1 MVAGPIRLDEVLS
14 LPSIGVPPTA
24 LSFSTCTM
32 ESDTHICVRESSAGG
47 SGGSL
52 VVIDMANPTQPIRRP
67 ISADSALMNPVSNI
81 IALKAGN
88 QLQLFDFAAK
98 TKVKSVVMPD
108 AVEFW
113 KWISERTIGII
124 TATAVFHWRAD
135 DATSEPMKMFDRHA
149 SLVSSQIINYRAD
162 QAEEWLVLI
171 GISAAGE
178 GRVGG
183 NMQLYSVEKKI
194 SQAIEGH
201 AACFASITLDGHLT
215 SLFIFASKTAAGVS
229 RMHIIEVNAD
239 KKAPGATKFGK
250 KMEDIYYPPE
260 MSSDFPIAL
269 QASTKY
275 SVVFLITKM
284 GYVHLYDIESGSA
297 LYMNRVSETTMFV
310 TAQHS
315 STGGLMGVNRAGKVL
330 SVNVVPEAIVPYVM
344 SKLNDVELA
353 TRLASRNGFPGAENL
368 FMEHFFELFEEGK
381 YREAALVAADSPGG
395 SLRTPDTISKFKAAG
410 ADESNRSVLLIYF
423 QTLLERGKLNQVEAV
438 ELGVQ
443 LVAKNSVNIMEK
455 WLKEDKLECSEQ
467 LGDLILPSNANLSLA
482 VYIRAKA
489 HSKVIQVLI
498 QIGQVSKV
506 APYAQKV
513 GLDVNAT
520 ELVQMASQHS
530 PQAALELANA
540 LQEAG
545 VGAGGQLVPAH
556 MAVDRSGIDHG
567 AMFDT
572 FMNRGMLQEA
582 TAYCLDNLKTDRPE
596 DGELQT
602 KVLEANLMNAPQVAD
617 VILQQDIWHQ
627 YDKANI
633 AMLCERAGLF
643 QHALE
648 NYSDL
653 SDVKR
658 VMQNT
663 HVINPEFLA
672 NYFSILSPEDRL
684 DCIKEL
690 INSNPRANLQLCVQV
705 AAKHTDDIG
714 SEKLMEVFSAVKQ
727 QDALFFYLQS
737 IVGASE
743 DPDVH
748 FKFIE
753 AAVKLG
759 QFGEAERV
767 TRESEVY
774 DPERVKKYLM
784 DTRPKDP
791 RPLINVCDRFGFV
804 DDMVK
809 FMVKNRQMKFIEG
822 YVQRVN
828 PMQCPITVGTLLDL
842 DQDEEFIMN
851 LVMSVKNT
859 VPVEELVDEV
869 EKRGKLKILL
879 PFLESRVGDGST
891 DVGVHSGIAKVYVES
906 NVNPEHFLETNP
918 YYDSRS
924 VGKFCEKRD
933 PYLAYVAFKRGNC
946 DEEVL
951 DVTNRHSLFKDQ
963 ARYLVDRCSS
973 ELYEE
978 VLDENNENRRLI
990 VEQIISNALPMTREP
1005 NKISGAV
1012 KAFMTANM
1020 PEKLIEMLEKL
1031 VLQTSNSTF
1040 ARNTNLQNLLIL
1052 TSIKADSGRVMEYIR
1067 RLDNYDAEDIAQVA
1081 VGEELYEEAFTIHQK
1096 FDQHALAIG
1105 VLLTNLNDFQRAEE
1119 YALKVDT
1126 SDVWSALGVKQLES
1140 GLMAAG
1146 VNSLIKSKD
1155 PAPYMAVIEAARN
1168 GGKPA
1173 DFELVVKFLKF
1184 ARNKVKDI
1192 RVVDTE
1198 ILYAMC
1204 KCGKL
1209 TEVEEF
1215 ISQPHGGDLEEA
1227 GDRCADDELYA
1238 AAKLLF
1244 SAVNNYG
1251 KLAPVLVHLGDFQ
1264 GAVEAARKADRVRT
1278 WRAVCLA
1285 CVDAKEFRL
1294 AQICGL
1300 HVVVEAD
1307 ELMDAID
1314 YYQDRGYF
1322 QEIIDLLE
1330 QGLTL
1335 DRAHTS
1341 MFTELGVL
1349 LTKYRSKQV
1358 MEHCKMWWQRCNIPR
1373 LIRACE
1379 TAMLWSEMVYL
1390 HSQYNEFDNAALI
1403 MMEHS
1408 AHAWTASGFTTVI
1421 AKAGNLEVMYKG
1433 VQFYIEEQP
1442 ELLNDLLSVLS
1453 PKVESS
1459 RVISILRRSYADSF
1473 GVLGILPLCKGYL
1486 LKVQD
1491 SNVPDVNEALNELL
1505 IAEGSVDELET
1516 SIDSFDNFD
1525 QFLLARRLEKHSLV
1539 QFRRIS
1545 AKLFRSNGKYEQAIE
1560 VSKKDKMYRDAIE
1573 SVAASEDAELTEEL
1587 AAYFLDNL
1595 LYECF
1600 TAVLYTCFEFFK
1612 PDLALELAWRYNV
1625 LDHAMPFMIQT
1636 MKEIGQRLMGLEEE
1650 SKEKREIEE
1659 DEKKKIDDEVN
1670 DDPSVLLFG
1679 LNPSQTGESGA
1690 PMLMAPPGTNGGMAG
1705 QTVPQIGW
1713 TQSAAATL
1721 QPTFAGLQK

>member
-1 MVAGPIRLDEVLS
+1 MVQGPIRLDEVLS
-14 LPSIGVPPTA
+14 LPSVGVPPTS
-24 LSFSTCTM
+24 LSFSACTM
-32 ESDTHICVRESSAGG
+32 ESDRYICVREGAAGG
-47 SGGSL
+47 SGGNL
-52 VVIDMANPTQPIRRP
+52 IVIDMANPTQPTRRP
-67 ISADSALMNPVSNI
+67 ITADSALMNPVSDL
-81 IALKAGN
+81 IALRAGS
-88 QLQLFDFAAK
+88 QLQIFDFKAK
-98 TKVKSVVMPD
+98 TNIKSHVLSET
-108 AVEFW
+108 VEFW
-113 KWISERTIGII
+113 KWISERTIGIV
-124 TATAVFHWRAD
+124 TATSVYHWRAD
-135 DATSEPMKMFDRHA
+135 DSTSEPVKMFSRHG
-149 SLVSSQIINYRAD
+149 SLSNAQIINYRSD
-162 QAEEWLVLI
+162 PSEEWLVLV
-171 GISAAGE
+171 GISAIGE

-183 NMQLYSVEKKI
+183 HMQLYSIEKKI

-201 AACFASITLDGHLT
+201 AACFASINLEGHPT
-215 SLFIFASKTAAGVS
+215 TLFIFASKNASGVS
-229 RMHIIEVNAD
+229 RIHIIEVNAE
-239 KKAPGATKFGK
+239 KKPAGAPRFGK
-250 KMEDIYYPPE
+250 KVEDIYYPAE
-260 MSSDFPIAL
+260 MANDFPISL
-269 QASTKY
+269 QASSKY
-275 SVVFLITKM
+275 SMVYLVTKM
-284 GYVHLYDIESGSA
+284 GYVHLYDVESGNA
-297 LYMNRVSETTMFV
+297 LYMNRISETTMFA
-310 TAQHS
+310 TAQQT
-315 STGGLMGVNRAGKVL
+315 STGGLIGVNRAGKVL
-330 SVNVVPEAIVPYVM
+330 AVNVVPENVVPYVM
-344 SKLNDVELA
+344 GKLSDVELA

-368 FMEHFFELFEEGK
+368 FLEHFYELFEEGK

-395 SLRTPDTISKFKAAG
+395 SLRTPDTIAKFKAVP
-410 ADESNRSVLLIYF
+410 ADESGRSALIIYF

-438 ELGVQ
+438 ELGMQ
-443 LVAKNSVNIMEK
+443 LAAKNSVNAMEK
-455 WLKEDKLECSEQ
+455 WIKEDKLECSEQ
-467 LGDLILPSNANLSLA
+467 LGDLIQPSNPNLALA
-482 VYIRAKA
+482 VFIRAKA
-489 HSKVIQVLI
+489 HAKVIQVLI

-513 GLDVNAT
+513 GLEVNAT
-520 ELVQMASQHS
+520 ELVQMASQFS
-530 PQAALELANA
+530 PQAALELANT
-540 LQEAG
+540 LQQAG

-556 MAVDRSGIDHG
+556 MAVDRSGIDHK
-567 AMFDT
+567 AMFET

-582 TAYCLDNLKTDRPE
+582 TAYCLDNLKADRPE

-627 YDKANI
+627 YDKPKI
-633 AMLCERAGLF
+633 AQLCERAGLF

-648 NYSDL
+648 NYTDL
-653 SDVKR
+653 ADVKR

-672 NYFSILSPEDRL
+672 NYFSNLSADDRL

-714 SEKLMEVFSAVKQ
+714 AERLMEVFAGVKQ
-727 QDALFFYLQS
+727 QDALFYYLQA
-737 IVGASE
+737 IVSFSE
-743 DPDVH
+743 DPEVH

-753 AAVKLG
+753 VACSLG
-759 QFGEAERV
+759 QFGDAEKV
-767 TRESEVY
+767 TRESSVY
-774 DPERVKKYLM
+774 DPERVKRFLM
-784 DTRPKDP
+784 ETRPRDP

-804 DDMVK
+804 DEMVK
-809 FMVKNRQMKFIEG
+809 FMIKNRQLKFVEG

-828 PMQCPITVGTLLDL
+828 PTQCPAAVGALLDA
-842 DQDEEFIMN
+842 DQSEEFIQK
-851 LVMSVKNT
+851 LIMSVKNT

-869 EKRGKLKILL
+869 EKRGKLKLLL

-906 NVNPEHFLETNP
+906 NINPEHFLETNP

-924 VGKFCEKRD
+924 VGQFCEKRD
-933 PYLAYVAFKRGNC
+933 PYLAFVAYKRGNC
-946 DEEVL
+946 DEEVI
-951 DVTNRHSLFKDQ
+951 DVTNRHSLFQDQ

-978 VLDENNENRRLI
+978 VLDESNENRKLI
-990 VEQIISNALPMTREP
+990 VEQIISNALPATREP

-1020 PEKLIEMLEKL
+1020 PDKLMEMLEKL

-1052 TSIKADSGRVMEYIR
+1052 TAIKADSGRVMEYVR
-1067 RLDNYDAEDIAQVA
+1067 RLDNYDGEDIAQVA
-1081 VGEELYEEAFTIHQK
+1081 VGEGLLEEAFAIHQK
-1096 FDQHALAIG
+1096 FEQHPLAIT
-1105 VLLTNLNDFQRAEE
+1105 VLLDNMKDFARAEE

-1126 SDVWSALGVKQLES
+1126 SEVWSVLGVKQLEA
-1140 GLMAAG
+1140 GKMAAG
-1146 VNSLIKSKD
+1146 VNALIKAKD
-1155 PAPYMAVIEAARN
+1155 PAPYMAVIEAARA
-1168 GGKPA
+1168 GGNPQ

-1184 ARNKVKDI
+1184 ARNKVKDVRI
-1192 RVVDTE
+1192 VDTE
-1198 ILYAMC
+1198 IIFAMC

-1227 GDRCADDELYA
+1227 GDRCEEDELYA
-1238 AAKLLF
+1238 AAKLLY

-1251 KLAPVLVHLGDFQ
+1251 KLAPVLVRLGDFQ

-1278 WRAVCLA
+1278 WRAVCFA

-1314 YYQDRGYF
+1314 YYQERGHF

-1349 LTKYRSKQV
+1349 ITKYRPKQM

-1379 TAMLWSEMVYL
+1379 SAMLWAEMVYL
-1390 HSQYNEFDNAALI
+1390 HTQYNEFDNAASVMI
-1403 MMEHS
+1403 EHS
-1408 AHAWTASGFTTVI
+1408 PDAWTQSGFITVI
-1421 AKAGNLEVMYKG
+1421 AKAGNLEVMYRAI
-1433 VQFYIEEQP
+1433 QFYIDEQP
-1442 ELLNDLLSVLS
+1442 ELLSDLLSVLS

-1459 RVISILRRSYADSF
+1459 RVIGILRRSYSDEF
-1473 GVLGILPLCKGYL
+1473 GSLGVLPLCKGYL

-1491 SNVPDVNEALNELL
+1491 TNVPDVNEALNDVL
-1505 IAEGSVDELET
+1505 IAEGSLDELET
-1516 SIDSFDNFD
+1516 SIESYDNFD
-1525 QFLLARRLEKHSLV
+1525 QFSLARRLEKNELL
-1539 QFRRIS
+1539 QLRRIAALLFRR
-1545 AKLFRSNGKYEQAIE
+1545 NGKYEQAVE
-1560 VSKKDKMYRDAIE
+1560 VSKKDKLYRDAIE
-1573 SVAASEDAELTEEL
+1573 SVASSEDAELTEEL
-1587 AAYFLDNL
+1587 ATFFLDNEIF
-1595 LYECF
+1595 ECF
-1600 TAVLYTCFEFFK
+1600 TAVLYTCFEFFR
-1612 PDLALELAWRYNV
+1612 PDIALELSWRYSV
-1625 LDHAMPFMIQT
+1625 MDHAMPFMIQT

-1650 SKEKREIEE
+1650 SKEKREQEE
-1659 DEKKKIDDEVN
+1659 DEKKKVEDEVN
-1670 DDPSVLLFG
+1670 EDPSVLLFG
-1679 LNPSQTGESGA
+1679 LNPSQAAENHL
-1690 PMLMAPPGTNGGMAG
+1690 PMLPAPNGNMGG

-1721 QPTFAGLQK
+1721 QPTFAGLQH